1 MELFQKQIMLEKDK
15 CSRKNSLNILIKTI
29 FILVCCNCVF
39 ANSINEKEHLINYIN
54 NLKNFSANFIQ
65 SDGTNV
71 EEGVIYIG
79 TDRIKV
85 DYINPTKITI
95 TLDNDKAMFINHDLK
110 EVQYFDPRDS
120 SAGIFLDIFQNTLFF
135 YESLVKIENQTVLLK
150 KQSKDDNENYIL
162 EVLFEK
168 NPYILRKIMLD
179 YDDFNIFLSLSN
191 HNYNNIL
198 EKKFFSMAN
207 PFLKN

>member
-1 MELFQKQIMLEKDK
+1 MNWPPSKKKKQRKKLEE
-15 CSRKNSLNILIKTI
+15 SEIQ
-29 FILVCCNCVF
+29 
-39 ANSINEKEHLINYIN
+39 IN
-54 NLKNFSANFIQ
+54 N
-65 SDGTNV
+65 V
-71 EEGVIYIG
+71 
-79 TDRIKV
+79 
-85 DYINPTKITI
+85 
-95 TLDNDKAMFINHDLK
+95 
-110 EVQYFDPRDS
+110 FDPLIGYKISSNQSPSFLVKTTDWGISRVLMHSRDLFWS
-120 SAGIFLDIFQNTLFF
+120 SFDFEFLSRVVLLTTKFRLMGGQVHVRRPAWRILSALKKFFVEILDIFQNTLFF